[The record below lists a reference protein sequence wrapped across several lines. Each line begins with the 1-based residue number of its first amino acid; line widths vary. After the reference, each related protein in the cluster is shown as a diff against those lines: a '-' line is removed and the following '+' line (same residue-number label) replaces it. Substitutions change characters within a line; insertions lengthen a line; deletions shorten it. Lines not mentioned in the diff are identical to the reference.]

1 MGRRAP
7 GALFEEARVSLEEE
21 DVVEEVEREGPEVE
35 ERRNETPI
43 LSPCQSGCAYAQN
56 MGDAY
61 LASKE
66 YGAYAVEQLERR
78 DDVALH
84 QHRGAE
90 SCRHPPAC
98 THGHLVEPL
107 LEREST
113 HHATV
118 PALQRLCHGCG
129 IDKLVASR
137 R

>member
-1 MGRRAP
+1 MRSEQASARSSLQAGASIAGGRRCGRGGRAIGGRSRRRSLR
-7 GALFEEARVSLEEE
+7 GANTVTMSVGGVLMHGA
-21 DVVEEVEREGPEVE
+21 
-35 ERRNETPI
+35 
-43 LSPCQSGCAYAQN
+43 C
-56 MGDAY
+56 MWDAY

-66 YGAYAVEQLERR
+66 YGAYTVEQLERR

-84 QHRGAE
+84 QDRGAE

-107 LEREST
+107 FEREST

-129 IDKLVASR
+129 IDN
-137 R
+137 